1 MLTMLLA
8 PPLSRGLS
16 VRIKLSPAACHSA
29 LVIDM
34 VQKVVEIVGISK
46 QGFSEAA
53 QDAISVCART
63 VRGIKW
69 AKVTE
74 MECKV
79 VEDKIVEYRSLVRI
93 YFDVES

>member
-1 MLTMLLA
+1 
-8 PPLSRGLS
+8 
-16 VRIKLSPAACHSA
+16 
-29 LVIDM
+29 
-34 VQKVVEIVGISK
+34 
-46 QGFSEAA
+46 
-53 QDAISVCART
+53 

-93 YFDVES
+93 YFDVEG